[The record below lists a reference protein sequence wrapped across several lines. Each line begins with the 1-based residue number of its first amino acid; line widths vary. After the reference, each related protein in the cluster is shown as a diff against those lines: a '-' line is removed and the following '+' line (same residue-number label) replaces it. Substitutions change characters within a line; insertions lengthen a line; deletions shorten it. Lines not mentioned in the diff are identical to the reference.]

1 MQAMRDILRGSLAK
15 SLNALTPL
23 DRLSAAWPV
32 AAGHAVAGRTFVS
45 AFEDGMVRVTVPDK
59 TWQRQLEMVH
69 LQLLSDLKN
78 ISRIAVTDIL
88 FVLPENVAPVR
99 ATETRPVRKKR

>member
-32 AAGHAVAGRTFVS
+32 AAGHAVSARTFVS
-45 AFEDGMVRVTVPDK
+45 AFQDGIVRVTVPDT
-59 TWQRQLEMVH
+59 TWQRQLEMSQA
-69 LQLLSDLKN
+69 QLRSDLAN
-78 ISRIAVTDIL
+78 ISHVAVTDIL

-99 ATETRPVRKKR
+99 VTESRPVRKKR

>member
-1 MQAMRDILRGSLAK
+1 MQAMRDILRGSLGK
-15 SLNALTPL
+15 SLDALTPL

-32 AAGHAVAGRTFVS
+32 AAGHAVSARTFVS
-45 AFEDGMVRVTVPDK
+45 SFQDGMVRVTVPDT
-59 TWQRQLEMVH
+59 TWQRQLEISH
-69 LQLLSDLKN
+69 AQLRSDLAN
-78 ISRIAVTDIL
+78 ISRVAVTDIL